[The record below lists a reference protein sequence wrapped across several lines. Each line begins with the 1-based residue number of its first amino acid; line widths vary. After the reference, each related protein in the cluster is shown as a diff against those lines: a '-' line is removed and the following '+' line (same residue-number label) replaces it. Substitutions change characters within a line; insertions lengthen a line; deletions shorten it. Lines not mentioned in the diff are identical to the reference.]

1 MFRLTSVSEPRIS
14 FYLGEDWNP
23 RRIVKYKPFTYATLK
38 DKEIVLKVLTDAGTE
53 KLATKM
59 VNKLIDGYKG
69 NYFYPP
75 FSETYGM
82 QISFDEKNDVAQIDE
97 GNALS
102 TFESVA
108 DSIAEAGSPGVI
120 MVATNGGL
128 PSRIYRGCK
137 LKVITKYSGKNV
149 RAQFVKRQTID
160 NLMNIGGFEFFLI
173 NIATAVYAKAGGIP
187 WKLSRSLIETRGL
200 ILGISFARKREES
213 GDETI
218 YYGAVEL
225 LDRYGEHLYTRMKVF
240 RGPKR
245 KVETKGLYV
254 PYDSMVELLDD
265 AIQRYGRPPLIV
277 VHKSSPFVEDEEI
290 KAINYVREKYGDKS
304 FQISLIAIYIKGNTI
319 YRLFDTDSKDYSPVR
334 GYLLVDEGEV
344 PHKRMILFTTGRL
357 PGEDSRR
364 RLGTPRPLELNVAVD
379 TIGRVKPEWLATQVL
394 GLTKLD
400 WNTTEPDI
408 RTPITIKYSNKAAR
422 LAQHILAQEAPDL
435 HIGDIRDLM

>member
-102 TFESVA
+102 RFESVA

-120 MVATNGGL
+120 VVAMNKL
-128 PSRIYRGCK
+128 LSHIYRGCK

-408 RTPITIKYSNKAAR
+408 RTPITIKYSNRAAR